1 MRHRTQTIALFV
13 LAASVQLAAQE
24 WLEYANREDRFVINL
39 PGQPTVRSV
48 TYKPQRG
55 AMLRGHVY
63 AVDDGARKYSVTV
76 INLAG
81 AAPTDVR
88 GSVAWEAW
96 NIRKRGGEIT
106 YDAFAQ
112 VDRIDGHELHIT
124 NADGTMTL
132 VGIYQHARRL
142 YVLEA
147 TVPAN
152 YPGALHFQQSLVI
165 LDEKGERIRYDQ
177 DDEGNKSTRIK
188 DLTGI
193 C

>member
-1 MRHRTQTIALFV
+1 MMRLVVGILIV
-13 LAASVQLAAQE
+13 SASAQISAQD
-24 WLEYANREDRFVINL
+24 WIEYVNREDRFIINL
-39 PGQPTVRSV
+39 PGQPTVREI
-48 TYKPQRG
+48 TYRPQRG
-55 AMLRGHVY
+55 ALRKGRVY
-63 AVDDGARKYSVTV
+63 AVEDGARTYSVTV
-76 INLAG
+76 IDFAG
-81 AAPTDVR
+81 AMPSDVR

-96 NIRKRGGEIT
+96 NIRRRGGEIT

-124 NADGTMTL
+124 NTDKTTTL
-132 VGIYQHARRL
+132 AALYLHASRL

-152 YPGALHFQQSLVI
+152 SPGALHFQQSLVV
-165 LDEKGERIRYDQ
+165 LDEQGKRIRYELDA
-177 DDEGNKSTRIK
+177 DGNRSFRIE